1 MSEFSLTETFMF
13 KFIVIATTLILTV
26 STAHARKWTDSSGNY
41 SFEGDLIAFNET
53 DLVIQKSDKT
63 LVAVDLEQLSKADQ
77 EYVTSK
83 EAAEAVDKRNAKQ
96 QVWKMASGLEVIA
109 DVVDYIR
116 KDITFSMTRGKIYV
130 NDTLFENLTGVQQ
143 RVVPLIA
150 AQFTGRPIT
159 DRAGL
164 FDWLKRVRGAPQT
177 FTYEG
182 VQMELDNGDLYAV
195 PFFLFSP
202 EALKVLKPGWDEW
215 AAKHST
221 WEQQQESEL
230 RLQTQAQSFQEG
242 QAQTNQLLKLQLQ
255 MQAYQAGLFSL
266 WEVVLYPG
274 PGVGGWPLSVV
285 VPGRDS
291 RQAAE
296 AALANNPG
304 YTVGPIARVN
314 RQF

>member
-1 MSEFSLTETFMF
+1 ML
-13 KFIVIATTLILTV
+13 KFIFTLSLVFVVI
-26 STAHARKWTDSSGNY
+26 STAQARKWTDASGNY

-53 DLVIQKSDKT
+53 DLVIQKADKT
-63 LVAVDLEQLSKADQ
+63 LVAVDLEQLSKGDQ

-83 EAAEAVDKRNAKQ
+83 EAAAEVDKRKAKR

-109 DVVDYIR
+109 NVVDYIR
-116 KDITFSMTRGKIYV
+116 KDVTFSMTRGKIYV
-130 NDTLFENLTGVQQ
+130 NDTLFENLTGIQQ
-143 RVVPLIA
+143 RVATLVA
-150 AQFTGRPIT
+150 AHFTGRPIT

-177 FTYEG
+177 FTCEG
-182 VQMELDNGDLYAV
+182 VQMELENGDLYAV
-195 PFFLFSP
+195 PFFLFS
-202 EALKVLKPGWDEW
+202 EDALKALKPGWDQW
-215 AAKHST
+215 AAKNAT

-242 QAQTNQLLKLQLQ
+242 QAQTNQLLKMQLQ
-255 MQAYQAGLFSL
+255 MQAFQAGLFSL